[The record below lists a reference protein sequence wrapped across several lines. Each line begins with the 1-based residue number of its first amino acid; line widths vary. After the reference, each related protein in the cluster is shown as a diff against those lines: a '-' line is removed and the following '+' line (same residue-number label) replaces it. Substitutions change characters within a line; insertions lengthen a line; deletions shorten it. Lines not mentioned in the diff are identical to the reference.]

1 MQTEKTEEKEM
12 EKPIKSMKNR
22 VKMRAKGIKRCVAT
36 IIE

>member
-1 MQTEKTEEKEM
+1 MQTEKSGEKDAQ
-12 EKPIKSMKNR
+12 KPIKSMKNR